1 MPQVRSTAEQLLVK
15 NIGKAIA
22 VEDIRKEFDRAF
34 GKNAG
39 DKVAIDCKYDTR
51 PKNRKLIVE
60 LKLNLQGTIE
70 PNTSIT
76 DLLVNSKSVPR
87 GCSSGEIDL
96 VGFD

>member
-60 LKLNLQGTIE
+60 LKLNLQGTIKL
-70 PNTSIT
+70 NTLIT
-76 DLLVNSKSVPR
+76 ALLVTSKSVLIK
-87 GCSSGEIDL
+87 CSSGEIDP